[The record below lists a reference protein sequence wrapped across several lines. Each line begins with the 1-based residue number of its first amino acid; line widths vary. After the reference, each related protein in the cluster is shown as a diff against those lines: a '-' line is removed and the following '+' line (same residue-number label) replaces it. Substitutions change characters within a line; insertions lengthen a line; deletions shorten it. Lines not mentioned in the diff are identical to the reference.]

1 MTFPKSN
8 PFFFLSSIAVL
19 PSFTHPL
26 PSLIPEI
33 IRKPQVSDGLRVE
46 DKTEG

>member
-8 PFFFLSSIAVL
+8 PFFFLSSIAVFA
-19 PSFTHPL
+19 PP
-26 PSLIPEI
+26 PPLIPEI